1 MNIPLGSF
9 RNSVWS
15 GWRLT
20 TGDRYLILP
29 TSIAERIES
38 YIDTMDYW
46 RFMARQLKRIGLPLH
61 TEGARW
67 RAFTE
72 LGLVMNATPEHRSAT
87 RPSACGRGE
96 LWGKQLIAE
105 ISHKPE
111 AHINQPN
118 RRFLE
123 SRKMRHVSVS

>member
-1 MNIPLGSF
+1 MPMNIPLGSF

-46 RFMARQLKRIGLPLH
+46 RFMARQLKRIGLRYAPQ
-61 TEGARW
+61 EAW
-67 RAFTE
+67 RAF
-72 LGLVMNATPEHRSAT
+72 AD
-87 RPSACGRGE
+87 
-96 LWGKQLIAE
+96 
-105 ISHKPE
+105 
-111 AHINQPN
+111 
-118 RRFLE
+118 
-123 SRKMRHVSVS
+123 